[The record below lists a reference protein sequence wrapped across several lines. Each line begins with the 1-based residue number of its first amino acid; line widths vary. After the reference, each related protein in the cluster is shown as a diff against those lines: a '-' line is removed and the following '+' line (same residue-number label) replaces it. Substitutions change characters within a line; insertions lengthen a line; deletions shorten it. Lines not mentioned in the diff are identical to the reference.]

1 MNNKQSTSPLVSIVT
16 PLYNAEPYLSKTIKS
31 VLNQTYTN
39 FEWIVVDDKSTD
51 DSLAMINVIK
61 DPRIIVIERK
71 RNKGTAHARNCGL
84 DRASGDYLLFLDA
97 DDELDPTFLEK
108 QIEFIKEHGPIVTGS
123 YRRVT
128 EHSNTVFTVPKESTY
143 KSILG
148 SNPLSCLTTM
158 YDFNLFRHERF
169 DEDEIRHEDFLFW
182 CRILKKG
189 YIAYGNQECLATYNL
204 HRRSKNSSKMKLAMP
219 LFHMYRRKLGLS
231 RLQAGIHLLHMI
243 FYSKKKYRKV
253 KY

>member
-1 MNNKQSTSPLVSIVT
+1 MDKTNNQLPLVSIVT
-16 PLYNAEPYLSKTIKS
+16 PMYNAEPYLSKTIKS
-31 VLNQTYTN
+31 VLNQTYKN

-51 DSLAMINVIK
+51 DSLAVIK
-61 DPRIIVIERK
+61 IINDPRIHIIERK

-84 DRASGDYLLFLDA
+84 NKATGDYLMFLDA

-108 QIEFIKEHGPIVTGS
+108 QVAFIQKHGPIITAS

-128 EHSNTVFTVPKESTY
+128 EHSNTVFTVPEKSTF

-148 SNPLSCLTTM
+148 GNPLSCLTTM
-158 YDFNLFRHERF
+158 YDFRLFKDERF
-169 DEDEIRHEDFLFW
+169 DEDEVRHEDFLFW
-182 CRILKKG
+182 IRILQKG
-189 YIAYGNQECLATYNL
+189 YTAYGNQECLATYNL
-204 HRRSKNSSKMKLAMP
+204 HQQSKNSSKMQLAMP
-219 LFHMYRRKLGLS
+219 LFHMFRRKLHFS
-231 RLQAGIHLLHMI
+231 RLKAGYYLIHMI